1 MAMQRPLPDSTSEES
16 ETNEDNTDA
25 EGRSLD
31 TTGKG
36 KSPLHIALE
45 SVLGVMRGKILSG
58 PNDYIGVLIYN
69 IAVGTFTRSRAMSQ
83 LRKVLRGR

>member
-1 MAMQRPLPDSTSEES
+1 MQTPLPDATSLDS
-16 ETNEDNTDA
+16 KTDADNTDA

-58 PNDYIGVLIYN
+58 PTDHVGVLVYN
-69 IAVGTFTRSRAMSQ
+69 IDVSYSW
-83 LRKVLRGR
+83 LVLSSTCSLI